1 MDRQNNE
8 LVQRALKIIRE
19 QGGRGLKVAA
29 LADQLGVSR
38 RTLQREMKK
47 QRNTTPTEEI
57 LRVRLERAR
66 ELLTETD
73 HSLRDIATMLGFVE
87 SSAFTQFVRLHT
99 GRSPRDYRKENK
111 NL

>member
-47 QRNTTPTEEI
+47 QRNTTHSFWLVFSISVE
-57 LRVRLERAR
+57 VRRKCWIGKPSTAR
-66 ELLTETD
+66 L
-73 HSLRDIATMLGFVE
+73 
-87 SSAFTQFVRLHT
+87 
-99 GRSPRDYRKENK
+99 
-111 NL
+111 